1 MHAVWLHLFRYS
13 LSTVHFSVTLLE
25 ISYARHYTA
34 WLEQNRCSWK
44 SVLPCHLCFLFSQP
58 EEVKEQN
65 YFLKKIPALD
75 QKKQSLECISIMYLN
90 QMLTRVFSFL
100 KSNGAHPRGNT
111 NHLTLPLGQWKIVA
125 CRCRL
130 VDHMWV
136 SVGDCV

>member
-1 MHAVWLHLFRYS
+1 MIAPFQIQLIDCAFLSDSTRNFICKTLYRMVGTEQVLMKECTS
-13 LSTVHFSVTLLE
+13 LPF
-25 ISYARHYTA
+25 
-34 WLEQNRCSWK
+34 
-44 SVLPCHLCFLFSQP
+44 VLPFSQP